1 MRTYRILFLPFQKLI
16 QVCPI
21 FIAQVLLFIILLR
34 GLSYFWP
41 DWVVVYFFETIIGER
56 IFHI

>member
-41 DWVVVYFFETIIGER
+41 DWVVVYFLETIIGER